1 VAVDRRQLGIGS
13 QLLST
18 IVQRVKPPIYLACRP
33 DLARSYECFGFQAA
47 NLQEL
52 TIYLKQELG
61 LQEHQ
66 LQVFWQQDRP
76 HPLKQLLIPTRFA

>member
-18 IVQRVKPPIYLACRP
+18 IVQRVKSPIYLAYRP
-33 DLARSYECFGFQAA
+33 DLARFYECFGFQPA
-47 NLQEL
+47 NPQAL
-52 TIYLKQELG
+52 TAYLKPELG

-66 LQVFWQQDRP
+66 LQVFWRP
-76 HPLKQLLIPTRFA
+76 EQPIHRSNS